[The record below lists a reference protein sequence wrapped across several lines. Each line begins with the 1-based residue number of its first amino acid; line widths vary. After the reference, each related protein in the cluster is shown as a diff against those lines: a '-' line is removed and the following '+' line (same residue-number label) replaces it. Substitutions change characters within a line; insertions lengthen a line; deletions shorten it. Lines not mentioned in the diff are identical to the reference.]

1 MTIRG
6 YVNVFSEFEQNAQK
20 MKAHLTFKEAT
31 LTEPKVKLKATHIPH
46 TESTVGTSNKYFLI
60 LLCYIFAINE

>member
-1 MTIRG
+1 
-6 YVNVFSEFEQNAQK
+6 
-20 MKAHLTFKEAT
+20 MKAKPRFEKDT

-46 TESTVGTSNKYFLI
+46 TKSTVGTSNKYCLI